1 MYEGWQFQFPTLY
14 RNALSLYL
22 KQKSIVEQ
30 SFKMCQMPF
39 LEEAYHFVSG
49 IPKWEIPGNF
59 EWTVL
64 YRGKSGYRVPGLR
77 KHLNV
82 LSSFWIV

>member
-1 MYEGWQFQFPTLY
+1 MVMEKSYVIIITKGACYFVY
-14 RNALSLYL
+14 YYL
-22 KQKSIVEQ
+22 VIKDEQ

-82 LSSFWIV
+82 LSSF